1 MSKPIIPRCTF
12 PLIRNVSSYRALLN
26 CHGPHNEPLLPPAA
40 PRYAGCAA
48 SATAHGMKRYGDS
61 FDDGFCGS
69 VEGDFDH
76 SFENRE
82 TA

>member
-1 MSKPIIPRCTF
+1 
-12 PLIRNVSSYRALLN
+12 
-26 CHGPHNEPLLPPAA
+26 
-40 PRYAGCAA
+40 
-48 SATAHGMKRYGDS
+48 MKRYGDS